1 MKVLLQFNS
10 SYNENVT
17 SDSKHNDGTE
27 NQCCDDDVLRRDEYR
42 RWERAVGGREEIERR
57 TIIAAAVSEE
67 AGRRVELSESTVH
80 TREIVR

>member
-10 SYNENVT
+10 SYNENI
-17 SDSKHNDGTE
+17 SSYGKHNNCTE

-42 RWERAVGGREEIERR
+42 RWDRAVGGRGEIERR
-57 TIIAAAVSEE
+57 TIIAAAVSED
-67 AGRRVELSESTVH
+67 GCRRIKLSESTVH